1 MYLHPSHQLNTYQWR
16 WSHNFQLSS
25 YNQFTA
31 QQEKV
36 ARKQSPALSRICG
49 HEMQIA
55 AAVMFKLR
63 SFEPAYK
70 WCSSLLHYRWIPCYV
85 FGDTLVVN
93 IMGVTA
99 VTSLL
104 LRWWWWWLLSGV
116 AATWGAI
123 LCAVLCW
130 SVEALEI
137 IFQNETFL
145 MGGWVYAQIWAG
157 MRLLKCTRVSNANE
171 SWDIYN
177 NTNRILQFGS
187 QSILWLMHFN
197 ECT

>member
-1 MYLHPSHQLNTYQWR
+1 MYLHPSRQLNTYQWR

-36 ARKQSPALSRICG
+36 ARKQSPSLSRICG

-63 SFEPAYK
+63 SFE

-104 LRWWWWWLLSGV
+104 LRWWWWWQWWLVWLLSGV
-116 AATWGAI
+116 SATWGAI
-123 LCAVLCW
+123 PMALSCAVVLRLW
-130 SVEALEI
+130 KLYFNMKHSWREVVFMLRFELE
-137 IFQNETFL
+137 
-145 MGGWVYAQIWAG
+145 
-157 MRLLKCTRVSNANE
+157 
-171 SWDIYN
+171 
-177 NTNRILQFGS
+177 
-187 QSILWLMHFN
+187 
-197 ECT
+197 

>member
-1 MYLHPSHQLNTYQWR
+1 MYLHPSHQLNTSLWR

-63 SFEPAYK
+63 SFEQACK
-70 WCSSLLHYRWIPCYV
+70 CCSCSSLLHYRWIPCYV

-116 AATWGAI
+116 SATWGAI
-123 LCAVLCW
+123 PRALSYAGVLRLW
-130 SVEALEI
+130 KLYFNMKHSWWEVGFMLRFELVWGYWNVLE
-137 IFQNETFL
+137 FL
-145 MGGWVYAQIWAG
+145 MLMKTEISI
-157 MRLLKCTRVSNANE
+157 T
-171 SWDIYN
+171 
-177 NTNRILQFGS
+177 ILIGF
-187 QSILWLMHFN
+187 FN
-197 ECT
+197 LEVNQYCD

>member
-1 MYLHPSHQLNTYQWR
+1 MYLHPSHQLKTSLWR

-63 SFEPAYK
+63 SFEPACK
-70 WCSSLLHYRWIPCYV
+70 WCSCSSLLHYRWIPCYV

-104 LRWWWWWLLSGV
+104 LRWWWWGLLYSV
-116 AATWGAI
+116 ASLLHEVPFQGRCPMLECWGFGNYI
-123 LCAVLCW
+123 SIWNIPDGRLGLCSDLSW
-130 SVEALEI
+130 YEADEVTEMYSS
-137 IFQNETFL
+137 F
-145 MGGWVYAQIWAG
+145 
-157 MRLLKCTRVSNANE
+157 
-171 SWDIYN
+171 
-177 NTNRILQFGS
+177 
-187 QSILWLMHFN
+187 
-197 ECT
+197 